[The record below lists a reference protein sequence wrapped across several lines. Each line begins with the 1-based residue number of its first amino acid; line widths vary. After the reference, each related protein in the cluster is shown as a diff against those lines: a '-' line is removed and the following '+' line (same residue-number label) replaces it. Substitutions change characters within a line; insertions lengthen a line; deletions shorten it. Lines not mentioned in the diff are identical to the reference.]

1 MSDRNEVLQ
10 KMSDVYG
17 NLIESKSFLD
27 ESRLLYKDAIMQH
40 NKFDLEISRLIDQLK
55 YGYPENEIDVISKL
69 NQVYRQDREIEASL
83 PNLCKN
89 YQDSC
94 ARFNKLEKQLAEI
107 IEELKSFAEEN
118 E

>member
-17 NLIESKSFLD
+17 DLIEAKSYID
-27 ESRLLYKDAIMQH
+27 
-40 NKFDLEISRLIDQLK
+40 NFDLEISRLIDQLK
-55 YGYPENEIDVISKL
+55 YGYPENKFDVISKL
-69 NQVYRQDREIEASL
+69 NQVYRQDREIEA
-83 PNLCKN
+83 
-89 YQDSC
+89 
-94 ARFNKLEKQLAEI
+94 RFNELEKQMNKI

>member
-17 NLIESKSFLD
+17 DLIEAKSYID
-27 ESRLLYKDAIMQH
+27 ESSLLYKDAIMQH

-55 YGYPENEIDVISKL
+55 YGYPVNEFDVISKL
-69 NQVYRQDREIEASL
+69 NQVYRQDQEIEASL

-94 ARFNKLEKQLAEI
+94 ARFNKLEKQMDEI